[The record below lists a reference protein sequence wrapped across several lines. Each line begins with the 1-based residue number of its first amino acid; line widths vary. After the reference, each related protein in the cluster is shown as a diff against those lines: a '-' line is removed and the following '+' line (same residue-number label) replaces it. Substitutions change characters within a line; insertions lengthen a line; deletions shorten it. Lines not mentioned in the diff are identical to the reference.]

1 MTMEEKE
8 MQKQA
13 NINVWGIA
21 FIDCKM
27 DNPKFQTL
35 VVDNGQRMSDDA
47 EATEEYEYVNLVFFT
62 DKRFGTLEKQAKM
75 RRVLMRV
82 LPRMDVGSGRD
93 WVAVYIAYHYY
104 IERIVMMKGQT
115 DFFKDID
122 GLLPGVLTK
131 VNIEETGDKRYKAY
145 SDLLRLECPKWFI
158 LDECLPPMQE
168 WTSKR
173 FEYQVDE
180 TRRKRIQQ
188 IVKDIY
194 QGLKKEGL

>member
-1 MTMEEKE
+1 MEEKKTKTLGGITFTGDITVHGP
-8 MQKQA
+8 MFDIHDNKHVHV
-13 NINVWGIA
+13 NVNKLPEQSDEDYE
-21 FIDCKM
+21 F
-27 DNPKFQTL
+27 
-35 VVDNGQRMSDDA
+35 VDFSFFEDKHFCTMEGQ
-47 EATEEYEYVNLVFFT
+47 
-62 DKRFGTLEKQAKM
+62 EKL
-75 RRVLMRV
+75 RRILKSV
-82 LPRMDVGSGRD
+82 LPRMDADNGRD
-93 WVAVYIAYHYY
+93 WIAVYIAYHYY
-104 IERIVMMKGQT
+104 IGREFIMKGQS

-131 VNIEETGDKRYKAY
+131 VNYEETGDKRYKAY

-188 IVKDIY
+188 LVKDIY

>member
-1 MTMEEKE
+1 MEEK
-8 MQKQA
+8 KTKKIGGITFTGGIT
-13 NINVWGIA
+13 INGPMFDIH
-21 FIDCKM
+21 
-27 DNPKFQTL
+27 DNQHVHVNVNNRPEQSD
-35 VVDNGQRMSDDA
+35 VDYEFVDLSFFDDKHFSTMEGQ
-47 EATEEYEYVNLVFFT
+47 
-62 DKRFGTLEKQAKM
+62 EKL
-75 RRVLMRV
+75 RGVLKNV
-82 LPRMDVGSGRD
+82 LPRMDADNGRD
-93 WVAVYIAYHYY
+93 WIGVYIAYHYY
-104 IERIVMMKGQT
+104 IGREFIMKGQS

-180 TRRKRIQQ
+180 TRRRRIQQ
-188 IVKDIY
+188 LVKDIY

>member
-1 MTMEEKE
+1 MDKTSIDVPGITFSGNITIHGDMFNIHDN
-8 MQKQA
+8 QHVHVNVNKQPQQA
-13 NINVWGIA
+13 
-21 FIDCKM
+21 
-27 DNPKFQTL
+27 
-35 VVDNGQRMSDDA
+35 SDED
-47 EATEEYEYVNLVFFT
+47 YEYVDFVFFDDRRLST
-62 DKRFGTLEKQAKM
+62 MESQNKF
-75 RRVLMRV
+75 RRVLKGV
-82 LPRMDVGSGRD
+82 LPRMDVDSGRD

-104 IERIVMMKGQT
+104 IGREFIMKGQS

-122 GLLPGVLTK
+122 ALLPSVLTK
-131 VNIEETGDKRYKAY
+131 VNDQETSGDKRYKAY

-158 LDECLPPMQE
+158 LDECLPPMRE

-188 IVKDIY
+188 LVKDIY

>member
-1 MTMEEKE
+1 MEEKKTKKIGGITFTGGITINGPMFDIHDNQHVHVNVNNRPEQSDVDYEFVDLSFFDDKHFSTMEGQE
-8 MQKQA
+8 M
-13 NINVWGIA
+13 
-21 FIDCKM
+21 
-27 DNPKFQTL
+27 L
-35 VVDNGQRMSDDA
+35 
-47 EATEEYEYVNLVFFT
+47 
-62 DKRFGTLEKQAKM
+62 
-75 RRVLMRV
+75 RRVLKSV
-82 LPRMDVGSGRD
+82 LPRMDADNGRD
-93 WVAVYIAYHYY
+93 WIGVYIAYHYY
-104 IERIVMMKGQT
+104 IGREFIMKGQS

-180 TRRKRIQQ
+180 TRRRRIQQ
-188 IVKDIY
+188 LVKDIY
-194 QGLKKEGL
+194 QGLKKDGL

>member
-1 MTMEEKE
+1 MAKDNNLPNINITGDITVHGPMFDIHDNQHVHVNVNKRTEQSDEGYGYVDLSFLEDKHFSTMEGQEK
-8 MQKQA
+8 
-13 NINVWGIA
+13 
-21 FIDCKM
+21 
-27 DNPKFQTL
+27 L
-35 VVDNGQRMSDDA
+35 
-47 EATEEYEYVNLVFFT
+47 
-62 DKRFGTLEKQAKM
+62 
-75 RRVLMRV
+75 RRVLKSV
-82 LPRMDVGSGRD
+82 LPRMDADNGRD
-93 WVAVYIAYHYY
+93 WIAVYIAYHYY
-104 IERIVMMKGQT
+104 IGREFIMKGQS

-131 VNIEETGDKRYKAY
+131 VNSDETGDKRYKAY

-188 IVKDIY
+188 LVKDIY
-194 QGLKKEGL
+194 QSLKKEGL